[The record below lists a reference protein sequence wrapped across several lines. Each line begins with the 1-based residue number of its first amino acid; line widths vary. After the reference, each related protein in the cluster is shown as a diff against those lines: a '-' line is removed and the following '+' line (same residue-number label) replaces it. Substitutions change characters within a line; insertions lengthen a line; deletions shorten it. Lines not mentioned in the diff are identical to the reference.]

1 MVQPNRLLVVK
12 TQFDPVIPKLET
24 LPDVILNEEVVAT
37 PGSTAE
43 SQDEVFTTSLVKTP
57 ISSASIPD
65 PVVPKTEKP
74 PAAPVE
80 ISATALAPP
89 TVSTP
94 NNVVPSIPAAV
105 TLASKVSLKAPV
117 SYSSTSSMSTS
128 ATTVTLSAI
137 PVLM

>member
-1 MVQPNRLLVVK
+1 VVQPNRLLVVK
-12 TQFDPVIPKLET
+12 TQFDPVIPKSET

-80 ISATALAPP
+80 ISATLWLHPQFQRQTMLFP
-89 TVSTP
+89 RF
-94 NNVVPSIPAAV
+94 
-105 TLASKVSLKAPV
+105 LL
-117 SYSSTSSMSTS
+117 
-128 ATTVTLSAI
+128 L
-137 PVLM
+137 

>member
-1 MVQPNRLLVVK
+1 MHVEEVSILPSLVSISDSALDIGATIESSPTMVTSSGSTESCVVK

-80 ISATALAPP
+80 ISATLWLHPQFQRQTMLFP
-89 TVSTP
+89 RF
-94 NNVVPSIPAAV
+94 
-105 TLASKVSLKAPV
+105 LL
-117 SYSSTSSMSTS
+117 
-128 ATTVTLSAI
+128 L
-137 PVLM
+137 